1 MKQIWKK
8 ISVLMLAVLCM
19 FTITACGKKEA
30 EVFQNVTDEMVQQQC
45 IPLMENVLQTLPNFQ
60 EDELAYLSSNK
71 NRNDFTRNLV
81 SEWVEKTKTLGALV
95 KSGTP
100 ETEINHEK
108 DQVTVRVP
116 AEFENSKGV
125 ITLVFN
131 YKKDLD
137 SMIPAYM
144 TVTEEE
150 TFASNM
156 KGAAINT
163 LMGVG
168 IVFCTLFFLIAVIS
182 LFKYV
187 NKIGEKYEEKE
198 APAPKKA
205 TPTPVKEEAEE
216 LVDDLELVAVISAAI
231 AASENTSTDSFVV
244 RSIKKVNRNKW
255 QRA

>member
-1 MKQIWKK
+1 MKQIWKR
-8 ISVLMLAVLCM
+8 ISVLMLVVLCM
-19 FTITACGKKEA
+19 FTMTACGKKEA
-30 EVFQNVTDEMVQQQC
+30 EVFQNVTDEMVQKQC

-60 EDELAYLSSNK
+60 KEELKYLGSNE
-71 NRNDFTRNLV
+71 NRDDFTRNLV
-81 SEWVEKTKTLGALV
+81 IEWVEKTKTLGAFV
-95 KSGTP
+95 KAGTP

-116 AEFENSKGV
+116 AEFEKSKGV
-125 ITLVFN
+125 IALVFN
-131 YKKDLD
+131 YKKDFD
-137 SMIPAYM
+137 SMVPAYM

-163 LMGVG
+163 VMGVG

-198 APAPKKA
+198 TPAPKKVVA
-205 TPTPVKEEAEE
+205 PVKEETEE